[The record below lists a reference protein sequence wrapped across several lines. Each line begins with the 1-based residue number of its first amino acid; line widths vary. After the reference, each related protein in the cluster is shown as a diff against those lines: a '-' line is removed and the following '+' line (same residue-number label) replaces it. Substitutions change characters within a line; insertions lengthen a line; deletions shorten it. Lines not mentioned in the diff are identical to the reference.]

1 MATDALPISTVT
13 VNGRGCEVRAGPD
26 TALLYV
32 LRNDLRLTGPRF
44 GCGLGQCG
52 ACNVLVDGVKTASCD
67 TPLWAC
73 ENKHVTTVEALA
85 ADGALHP
92 LQQAFIDEQAA
103 QCGYCLS
110 GILISAKALLD
121 ACPDP
126 TEAQIRAALDDNL
139 CRCGTHNRIV
149 RAVQR
154 AARASR
160 MQATA

>member
-1 MATDALPISTVT
+1 VRLFVNGEERTVT
-13 VNGRGCEVRAGPD
+13 AGRD

-32 LRNDLRLTGPRF
+32 LRNGLRITGPRF

-52 ACNVLVDGVKTASCD
+52 ACNVLVDGRKTASCD

-73 ENKHVTTVEALA
+73 EGKHVTTVEGLGQ
-85 ADGALHP
+85 DGELHP
-92 LQQAFIDEQAA
+92 LQQACIDEQAA

-121 ACPDP
+121 ANPNP
-126 TEAQIRAALDDNL
+126 TEAQIRSALDDNL
-139 CRCGTHNRIV
+139 CRCGSHNRIV

-154 AARASR
+154 VAL
-160 MQATA
+160 QNLPKGPG